1 MSERKY
7 TEHHEWLESNGSL
20 VTIGVTDFAQGQL
33 GDIVFVELPEVDDEL
48 SAGDE
53 AIVIES
59 VKAAGEISF
68 PFDGV
73 VEEVN
78 ALLADAPET
87 INAEPLTEGW
97 MMKVRLDEAPDLSSL
112 MDEEDYKV
120 FVSQC

>member
-1 MSERKY
+1 MPERKY
-7 TEHHEWLESNGSL
+7 TEHHEWLEINDSL
-20 VTIGVTDFAQGQL
+20 VTIGVTGFAQSQL
-33 GDIVFVELPEVDDEL
+33 GDIVFVELPEEGDEL

-59 VKAAGEISF
+59 VKAAGEIGF

-78 ALLADAPET
+78 ALLAEAPET

-97 MMKVRLDEAPDLSSL
+97 MMKVRLDETPDFSSL
-112 MDEEDYKV
+112 MDEEEYKV
-120 FVSQC
+120 FVSEC